1 MIKVV
6 SKITPAA
13 DGLDLDTEVIVAAP
27 KSAPKE
33 IVSLIIKAEVVALL
47 KRLYLSYPDMI
58 EDAIGEFVEQIV
70 EEVEN
75 DKTDINNN

>member
-13 DGLDLDTEVIVAAP
+13 DGLDLDTEVFVAAP
-27 KSAPKE
+27 KVAPKE
-33 IVSLIIKAEVVALL
+33 VVSLIIKAEIVALL
-47 KRLYLSYPDMI
+47 KKLYQSYPDMI
-58 EDAIGEFVEQIV
+58 ESAIGEFIEAIV
-70 EEVEN
+70 EEAAD